1 MTYYKPYKLQQGG
14 FAPYDVNSIIYQ
26 WLSNNPN
33 KMSYQIISFT
43 NTGKDKNYTFTSPL
57 GSESTVITPDLVNID
72 LGNETAYSFYKK
84 KNPEAYNYHKDR
96 LNKLSKLKHIG
107 VPGNVLP
114 EITIKPTK

>member
-1 MTYYKPYKLQQGG
+1 M
-14 FAPYDVNSIIYQ
+14 SIVFY
-26 WLSNNPN
+26 L
-33 KMSYQIISFT
+33 F
-43 NTGKDKNYTFTSPL
+43 
-57 GSESTVITPDLVNID
+57 V
-72 LGNETAYSFYKK
+72 YSFYKK